1 MNKIN
6 KILLKRYIDYGTFEE
21 KALLVSTLKEKF
33 NKEIIKGEWFDFF
46 DYRSIDNLYL
56 IELKSRRCVVNQYS
70 DTMVGLNKIEYARKV
85 YPNVQCFFLFNF
97 SNGLYMYKFDPEDNL
112 LYKLG
117 GRNDRGVSELRPY
130 EFIPISL
137 LQPF

>member
-1 MNKIN
+1 M
-6 KILLKRYIDYGTFEE
+6 
-21 KALLVSTLKEKF
+21 VSTLKEKF
-33 NKEIIKGEWFDFF
+33 NKEIIKWEWLYFF

-70 DTMVGLNKIEYARKV
+70 DTTVGLNKIEYARKV

-117 GRNDRGVSELRPY
+117 GRNDRNVSEMRPY
-130 EFIPISL
+130 CYIPISL